1 MGEVEMKFEKLS
13 KEAKEYVRA
22 VIECIDDGIFI
33 LDDKSTVLEI
43 NEKGLGTK
51 KREDIVGRTMREL
64 INEGIYRDSCTLKVI
79 KSKSKET
86 MFQYDETETLTTGI
100 PYIKDGKIEM
110 IVCCERELKE
120 IDIMKEQLR
129 INEEKLDKYKSEIN
143 YLRSILAKE
152 TKDIVLESPKMKQV
166 VELALTAA
174 KYDSR
179 VLVEGET
186 GVGKEII
193 AKLIYRN
200 GIRKNGPFI
209 AVNCSAIPENLIE
222 SELFG
227 YEKGS
232 FTGADEKGKKGY
244 FELANKGVL
253 FLDEIGEISLSFQSK
268 LLRALQE
275 NEIQRIGGKKSIK
288 IDVQVIAAT
297 NKNLAEKVQT
307 GEFKADLFY
316 RLNTFPI
323 MIPALR
329 DRQADIVPLIYSF
342 ADKFNKKYGTQKRF
356 SLSSLNVL
364 QVYEWPGNVRELE
377 NIIER
382 LVLTVRDDII
392 NAEHVRAILGMRE
405 KTFGEI
411 GEKGT
416 LKEVAELAEKELIK
430 KYMEIYKDSEDLE
443 KALDVSRATLN
454 RKLLKYDLRKT
465 KRLKND

>member
-1 MGEVEMKFEKLS
+1 MKFEKLS

-430 KYMEIYKDSEDLE
+430 KYMEIYKDPEDLE

>member
-1 MGEVEMKFEKLS
+1 MKFEKLS

-430 KYMEIYKDSEDLE
+430 KYMEIYKDPEELE

>member
-1 MGEVEMKFEKLS
+1 MRFENLS
-13 KEAKEYVRA
+13 KDAREYIKA

-33 LDDKSTVLEI
+33 LDDKSTIMEI

-51 KREDIVGRTMREL
+51 KREDIVGKTMQEL
-64 INEGIYRDSCTLKVI
+64 VDEGIYRDSCTLKVL
-79 KSKSKET
+79 KSGEKET
-86 MFQYDETETLTTGI
+86 LLQYDETETLTTGI
-100 PYIKDGKIEM
+100 PYIKDGKINM

-129 INEEKLDKYKSEIN
+129 INEEKLDKYKSEIR
-143 YLRSILAKE
+143 YLRSIFAKE
-152 TKDIVLESPKMKQV
+152 TKDLVLESPKMKQV

-179 VLVEGET
+179 VLIEGET

-200 GIRKNGPFI
+200 GVRKNGPFI
-209 AVNCSAIPENLIE
+209 AVNCSAIPETLIE

-244 FELANKGVL
+244 FELANKGVI

-268 LLRALQE
+268 LLRTLQE
-275 NEIQRIGGKKSIK
+275 NEILRIGGKQSIK

-323 MIPALR
+323 MIPPLR
-329 DRQADIVPLIYSF
+329 ERQADIVPLIYSF

-356 SLSSLNVL
+356 SLSSLNAL

-377 NIIER
+377 NIVER
-382 LVLTVRDDII
+382 LVLTVHDDVI
-392 NAEHVRAILGMRE
+392 NAEHVGMILGTC
-405 KTFGEI
+405 KKDFNGAGER
-411 GEKGT
+411 GT
-416 LKEVAELAEKELIK
+416 LREVSEHAEKELIK
-430 KYMEIYKDSEDLE
+430 KYMEIYDNPEDLE

-454 RKLLKYDLRKT
+454 RKLLKYDLR
-465 KRLKND
+465 

>member
-1 MGEVEMKFEKLS
+1 MKFEKLS
-13 KEAKEYVRA
+13 KEANEYVRA

-64 INEGIYRDSCTLKVI
+64 INEGVYRDSCTLKVI

-430 KYMEIYKDSEDLE
+430 KYMEIYKDPEDLE

-454 RKLLKYDLRKT
+454 RKLLKYNLRKT

>member
-1 MGEVEMKFEKLS
+1 MKFEKLS

-392 NAEHVRAILGMRE
+392 NAEHVKAILGMRE

-430 KYMEIYKDSEDLE
+430 KYMEIYKDSEELE

>member
-1 MGEVEMKFEKLS
+1 MKFEKLS

-64 INEGIYRDSCTLKVI
+64 INEGVYRDSCTLKVI

-143 YLRSILAKE
+143 YLRTILAKE

-430 KYMEIYKDSEDLE
+430 KYMEIYKDPEDLE

>member
-1 MGEVEMKFEKLS
+1 MKFEKLS

-100 PYIKDGKIEM
+100 PDIKDGKIEM

>member
-1 MGEVEMKFEKLS
+1 MKFEKLS

-64 INEGIYRDSCTLKVI
+64 INEGVYRDSCTLKVI

-186 GVGKEII
+186 GVG
-193 AKLIYRN
+193 
-200 GIRKNGPFI
+200 
-209 AVNCSAIPENLIE
+209 
-222 SELFG
+222 
-227 YEKGS
+227 
-232 FTGADEKGKKGY
+232 
-244 FELANKGVL
+244 
-253 FLDEIGEISLSFQSK
+253 
-268 LLRALQE
+268 
-275 NEIQRIGGKKSIK
+275 
-288 IDVQVIAAT
+288 
-297 NKNLAEKVQT
+297 
-307 GEFKADLFY
+307 
-316 RLNTFPI
+316 
-323 MIPALR
+323 
-329 DRQADIVPLIYSF
+329 
-342 ADKFNKKYGTQKRF
+342 
-356 SLSSLNVL
+356 
-364 QVYEWPGNVRELE
+364 
-377 NIIER
+377 
-382 LVLTVRDDII
+382 
-392 NAEHVRAILGMRE
+392 
-405 KTFGEI
+405 
-411 GEKGT
+411 
-416 LKEVAELAEKELIK
+416 
-430 KYMEIYKDSEDLE
+430 
-443 KALDVSRATLN
+443 
-454 RKLLKYDLRKT
+454 
-465 KRLKND
+465 

>member
-1 MGEVEMKFEKLS
+1 MKFEKLS

-64 INEGIYRDSCTLKVI
+64 INEGVYRDSCTLKVI

-430 KYMEIYKDSEDLE
+430 KYMEIYKDPEDLE

-454 RKLLKYDLRKT
+454 RKLLKYDLRKK

>member
-1 MGEVEMKFEKLS
+1 MKFEKLS

-430 KYMEIYKDSEDLE
+430 KYMEIYKDSEELE

>member
-1 MGEVEMKFEKLS
+1 MKFEKLS

-64 INEGIYRDSCTLKVI
+64 INEGVYRDSCTLKVI

-430 KYMEIYKDSEDLE
+430 KYMEIYKDPEDLE

-454 RKLLKYDLRKT
+454 RKLLKYNLRKT

>member
-1 MGEVEMKFEKLS
+1 MKFEKLS

-392 NAEHVRAILGMRE
+392 NAEHVKAILGMRE

>member
-64 INEGIYRDSCTLKVI
+64 INEGVYRDSCTLKVI

-430 KYMEIYKDSEDLE
+430 KYMEIYKDPEDLE

-454 RKLLKYDLRKT
+454 RKLLKYNLRKT

>member
-1 MGEVEMKFEKLS
+1 MKFEKLS

>member
-1 MGEVEMKFEKLS
+1 MRFENLS
-13 KEAKEYVRA
+13 EDAKEFVRA
-22 VIECIDDGIFI
+22 IIECIDDGIFI
-33 LDDKSTVLEI
+33 LDDKGTILDI

-51 KREDIVGRTMREL
+51 KREEIVGKTMKEL
-64 INEGIYRDSCTLKVI
+64 VDEGIYKDSCTLKVL
-79 KSKSKET
+79 KSKNKET

-100 PYIKDGKIEM
+100 PYIKNGKIEM
-110 IVCCERELKE
+110 IVCCERELEE

-152 TKDIVLESPKMKQV
+152 TKNLVLESPKMKQA

-179 VLVEGET
+179 VLIEGET

-200 GIRKNGPFI
+200 GIRKKGPFI

-232 FTGADEKGKKGY
+232 FTGADENGKKGY
-244 FELANKGVL
+244 FELADKGVI

-268 LLRALQE
+268 LLRVLQE
-275 NEIQRIGGKKSIK
+275 SEILRIGGKKSIK

-297 NKNLAEKVQT
+297 NKNLSEKVQT
-307 GEFKADLFY
+307 GEFRSDLFY

-323 MIPALR
+323 AIPALR
-329 DRQADIVPLIYSF
+329 DRQPDIVPLIYFF
-342 ADKFNKKYGTQKRF
+342 ADRFNKKYGTRKRF
-356 SLSSLNVL
+356 SLSSLNAL

-377 NIIER
+377 NIVER
-382 LVLTVRDDII
+382 LVLTVKDDVI
-392 NAEHVRAILGMRE
+392 NDVHVMNLLGVNQKSDKSVNEHITLREVSEDAER
-405 KTFGEI
+405 
-411 GEKGT
+411 
-416 LKEVAELAEKELIK
+416 ELIK
-430 KYMEIYKDSEDLE
+430 KYMEIYKEPTELE

-454 RKLLKYDLRKT
+454 RKLLKYNLR
-465 KRLKND
+465 

>member
-1 MGEVEMKFEKLS
+1 MKFEKLS

-64 INEGIYRDSCTLKVI
+64 INEGVYRDSCTLKVI

-382 LVLTVRDDII
+382 LVLTVKDDII

-430 KYMEIYKDSEDLE
+430 KYMEIYKDPEDLE

>member
-1 MGEVEMKFEKLS
+1 ML
-13 KEAKEYVRA
+13 
-22 VIECIDDGIFI
+22 
-33 LDDKSTVLEI
+33 
-43 NEKGLGTK
+43 
-51 KREDIVGRTMREL
+51 
-64 INEGIYRDSCTLKVI
+64 
-79 KSKSKET
+79 
-86 MFQYDETETLTTGI
+86 QYDETETLTTGI
-100 PYIKDGKIEM
+100 PYIKDGKIDM

-129 INEEKLDKYKSEIN
+129 INEEKLDKYKSEIR
-143 YLRSILAKE
+143 YLRSIFAKE
-152 TKDIVLESPKMKQV
+152 TKDLVLESPKMKQV

-179 VLVEGET
+179 VLIEGET

-200 GIRKNGPFI
+200 GVRKNGPFI
-209 AVNCSAIPENLIE
+209 AVNCSAIPETLIE

-244 FELANKGVL
+244 FELANKGVI

-268 LLRALQE
+268 LLRTLQE
-275 NEIQRIGGKKSIK
+275 NEILRIGGKKSIK

-323 MIPALR
+323 MIPPLR
-329 DRQADIVPLIYSF
+329 ERQADIVPLIYSF

-356 SLSSLNVL
+356 SLSSLNAL

-377 NIIER
+377 NIVER
-382 LVLTVRDDII
+382 LVLTVHDDVI
-392 NAEHVRAILGMRE
+392 NAEHVGMILGTG
-405 KTFGEI
+405 KKDFKGS

-416 LKEVAELAEKELIK
+416 LREVSEHAEKELIK
-430 KYMEIYKDSEDLE
+430 KYIGNI
-443 KALDVSRATLN
+443 R
-454 RKLLKYDLRKT
+454 
-465 KRLKND
+465 

>member
-1 MGEVEMKFEKLS
+1 MKFEKLS

-405 KTFGEI
+405 KTFGKI

>member
-1 MGEVEMKFEKLS
+1 MKFENLS

-33 LDDKSTVLEI
+33 LDDKSTILEI

-51 KREDIVGRTMREL
+51 KREDIVGKTMKEL
-64 INEGIYRDSCTLKVI
+64 VAAGIYRDSCTLKVL
-79 KSKSKET
+79 KSKNKET

-100 PYIKDGKIEM
+100 PYIKDDKIEM

-129 INEEKLDKYKSEIN
+129 ISEEKLDKYKSEIK
-143 YLRSILAKE
+143 YLRSVLAKE
-152 TKDIVLESPKMKQV
+152 TKDLVLESPEMKHV

-174 KYDSR
+174 KHGAR
-179 VLVEGET
+179 VLIEGET

-193 AKLIYRN
+193 AKLIFRN
-200 GIRKNGPFI
+200 GTRKNGPFI

-253 FLDEIGEISLSFQSK
+253 FLDEIGEISLSFQAK

-275 NEIQRIGGKKSIK
+275 NEIQRIGGNKSIK
-288 IDVQVIAAT
+288 IDVQIIAAT
-297 NKNLAEKVQT
+297 NKDLAEKVQS

-329 DRQADIVPLIYSF
+329 ERQADIVPLIYAF
-342 ADKFNKKYGTQKRF
+342 ADGFNKKYGTQKRF
-356 SLSSLNVL
+356 SLSSLNAL

-382 LVLTVRDDII
+382 LVLTVREDVI
-392 NAEHVRAILGMRE
+392 NAGHVNAILGMRQRDF
-405 KTFGEI
+405 KEI
-411 GEKGT
+411 GDKGT
-416 LKEVAELAEKELIK
+416 LREVTELAEKELIK
-430 KYMEIYKDSEDLE
+430 KYMEIYKEPEELE
-443 KALDVSRATLN
+443 KALDISRATLN
-454 RKLLKYDLRKT
+454 RKLLKYDLRQAKT
-465 KRLKND
+465 DQK

>member
-1 MGEVEMKFEKLS
+1 MKFENLT

-33 LDDKSTVLEI
+33 LDDKSTILEI

-51 KREDIVGRTMREL
+51 KREDIVGRTMKEL
-64 INEGIYRDSCTLKVI
+64 VDEGIYRDSCTLRVL

-152 TKDIVLESPKMKQV
+152 TKDLVLESPKMKQV

-179 VLVEGET
+179 VLIEGET

-200 GIRKNGPFI
+200 GTRKNGPFI

-288 IDVQVIAAT
+288 IDVQVVAAT

-342 ADKFNKKYGTQKRF
+342 ADGFNKKYGTQKRF

-364 QVYEWPGNVRELE
+364 QLYEWPGNVRELE
-377 NIIER
+377 NIVER
-382 LVLTVRDDII
+382 LVLTVKDNVI
-392 NAEHVRAILGMRE
+392 NADHVKSILGTDRE
-405 KTFGEI
+405 LFGNAD
-411 GEKGT
+411 GKGT
-416 LKEVAELAEKELIK
+416 LREVAELAEKELIK
-430 KYMEIYKDSEDLE
+430 KYMEIYKEPEALE

-454 RKLLKYDLRKT
+454 RKLLKYDLR
-465 KRLKND
+465 

>member
-1 MGEVEMKFEKLS
+1 MKFENLS

-33 LDDKSTVLEI
+33 LDDKSTILEI

-51 KREDIVGRTMREL
+51 KREDIVGKTMKEL
-64 INEGIYRDSCTLKVI
+64 VAAGIYRDSCTLKVL
-79 KSKSKET
+79 KSKNKET

-100 PYIKDGKIEM
+100 PYIKDDKIEM

-129 INEEKLDKYKSEIN
+129 ISEEKLDKYKSEIK
-143 YLRSILAKE
+143 YLRSVLAKE
-152 TKDIVLESPKMKQV
+152 TKDLVLESPEMKHV

-174 KYDSR
+174 RHGAR
-179 VLVEGET
+179 VLIEGET

-200 GIRKNGPFI
+200 GTRKNGPFI

-253 FLDEIGEISLSFQSK
+253 FLDEIGEISLSFQAK

-275 NEIQRIGGKKSIK
+275 NEIQRIGGNKSIK
-288 IDVQVIAAT
+288 IDVQIIAAT
-297 NKNLAEKVQT
+297 NKDLAEKVQS

-329 DRQADIVPLIYSF
+329 ERQADIVPLIYAF
-342 ADKFNKKYGTQKRF
+342 ADSFNKKYGTQKRF
-356 SLSSLNVL
+356 SLSSLNAL

-382 LVLTVRDDII
+382 LVLTVREDVI
-392 NAEHVRAILGMRE
+392 NDEHVKSILGMGQRDFKETGERRTLRE
-405 KTFGEI
+405 VT
-411 GEKGT
+411 
-416 LKEVAELAEKELIK
+416 ELAEKALIK
-430 KYMEIYKDSEDLE
+430 KYMEIYKEPEELE
-443 KALDVSRATLN
+443 KALDISRATLN
-454 RKLLKYDLRKT
+454 RKLLKYDLR
-465 KRLKND
+465 

>member
-1 MGEVEMKFEKLS
+1 MKFEKL
-13 KEAKEYVRA
+13 KFGEYVRA

-64 INEGIYRDSCTLKVI
+64 INEGVYRDSCTLKVI

-416 LKEVAELAEKELIK
+416 LKEAAELAEKELIK
-430 KYMEIYKDSEDLE
+430 KYMEIYKDPEDLE

>member
-1 MGEVEMKFEKLS
+1 MKFEKLS

-465 KRLKND
+465 KWLKND

>member
-1 MGEVEMKFEKLS
+1 MKFENLS

-33 LDDKSTVLEI
+33 LDDKSTILEI

-51 KREDIVGRTMREL
+51 KREDIVGKTMKEL
-64 INEGIYRDSCTLKVI
+64 VAAGIYRDSCTLKVL
-79 KSKSKET
+79 KSKNKET

-100 PYIKDGKIEM
+100 PYIKDDKIEM

-129 INEEKLDKYKSEIN
+129 ISEEKLDKYKSEIK
-143 YLRSILAKE
+143 YLRSVLAKE
-152 TKDIVLESPKMKQV
+152 TKDLVLESPEMKHV

-174 KYDSR
+174 KHGAR
-179 VLVEGET
+179 VLIEGET

-200 GIRKNGPFI
+200 GTRKNGPFI

-253 FLDEIGEISLSFQSK
+253 FLDEIGEISLSFQAK

-275 NEIQRIGGKKSIK
+275 NEIQRIGGNKSIK
-288 IDVQVIAAT
+288 IDVQIIAAT
-297 NKNLAEKVQT
+297 NKDLAEKVQS

-329 DRQADIVPLIYSF
+329 ERQADIVPLIYAF
-342 ADKFNKKYGTQKRF
+342 ADSFNKKYGTQKRF
-356 SLSSLNVL
+356 SLSSLNAL

-382 LVLTVRDDII
+382 LVLTVREDVI
-392 NAEHVRAILGMRE
+392 NDEHVKSILGMGQRDFKETGERRTLRE
-405 KTFGEI
+405 VT
-411 GEKGT
+411 
-416 LKEVAELAEKELIK
+416 ELAEKALIK
-430 KYMEIYKDSEDLE
+430 KYMEIYKEPEELE
-443 KALDVSRATLN
+443 KALDISRATLN
-454 RKLLKYDLRKT
+454 RKLLKYDLR
-465 KRLKND
+465 

>member
-1 MGEVEMKFEKLS
+1 MKFEKLS

-392 NAEHVRAILGMRE
+392 NAEHVKAILGMRE

-430 KYMEIYKDSEDLE
+430 KYMEIYKDSD
-443 KALDVSRATLN
+443 
-454 RKLLKYDLRKT
+454 
-465 KRLKND
+465 RLYYNE

>member
-1 MGEVEMKFEKLS
+1 MKFEKLS

-392 NAEHVRAILGMRE
+392 NAEHVREILGMRE

-430 KYMEIYKDSEDLE
+430 KYMEIYKDPEDLE

>member
-1 MGEVEMKFEKLS
+1 MKFENLS

-33 LDDKSTVLEI
+33 LDDNSTILEI

-51 KREDIVGRTMREL
+51 KREDIVGKTMKEL
-64 INEGIYRDSCTLKVI
+64 VAAGIYRDSCTLKVL
-79 KSKSKET
+79 KSKNKEA

-100 PYIKDGKIEM
+100 PYIKDDKIEM

-129 INEEKLDKYKSEIN
+129 ISEEKLDKYKSEIK
-143 YLRSILAKE
+143 YLRSVLAKE
-152 TKDIVLESPKMKQV
+152 TKDLVLESPEMKHV

-174 KYDSR
+174 KHGAR
-179 VLVEGET
+179 VLIEGET

-200 GIRKNGPFI
+200 GTRKNGPFI

-253 FLDEIGEISLSFQSK
+253 FLDEIGEISLSFQAK

-275 NEIQRIGGKKSIK
+275 NEIQRIGGNKSIK
-288 IDVQVIAAT
+288 IDVQIIAAT
-297 NKNLAEKVQT
+297 NKDLAEKVQS

-329 DRQADIVPLIYSF
+329 ERQADIVPLIYAF
-342 ADKFNKKYGTQKRF
+342 ADSFNKKYGTQKRF
-356 SLSSLNVL
+356 SLSSLNAL

-382 LVLTVRDDII
+382 LVLTVREDVI
-392 NAEHVRAILGMRE
+392 NDEHVKSILGMGQRDFKETGERRTLRE
-405 KTFGEI
+405 VT
-411 GEKGT
+411 
-416 LKEVAELAEKELIK
+416 ELAEKALIK
-430 KYMEIYKDSEDLE
+430 KYMEIYKEPEELE
-443 KALDVSRATLN
+443 KALDISRATLN
-454 RKLLKYDLRKT
+454 RKLLKYDLR
-465 KRLKND
+465 

>member
-1 MGEVEMKFEKLS
+1 MKFENLT
-13 KEAKEYVRA
+13 KEAREYVKA

-51 KREDIVGRTMREL
+51 KREEIVGKTMREL
-64 INEGIYRDSCTLKVI
+64 IDEGIYRDSCTLRVL

-152 TKDIVLESPKMKQV
+152 TKDLVLESPKMKQV

-179 VLVEGET
+179 VLIEGET

-244 FELANKGVL
+244 FELANRGVL

-329 DRQADIVPLIYSF
+329 ERQADIVPLIYSF

-356 SLSSLNVL
+356 ALSSLNVL

-377 NIIER
+377 NIVER
-382 LVLTVRDDII
+382 LVLTVKEDVI
-392 NAEHVRAILGMRE
+392 NAEHVRTILGMGQRNFRNIE
-405 KTFGEI
+405 
-411 GEKGT
+411 EKGT
-416 LKEVAELAEKELIK
+416 LREVIELAEKELIK
-430 KYMEIYKDSEDLE
+430 KYMEIYKTPEALE

-454 RKLLKYDLRKT
+454 RKLLKYDLR
-465 KRLKND
+465 

>member
-1 MGEVEMKFEKLS
+1 MKFEKLS

-382 LVLTVRDDII
+382 LVLTIRDDII